1 MKKIGITGGIG
12 SGKSVVSDLFRLM
25 GVPVYDADAE
35 SKRIVN
41 VDPDVKAALVSLF
54 GSEIYG
60 VDGQLDKPMLAGL
73 IFTDKE
79 NLLQVN
85 SIVHPAV
92 SRDFFA
98 WSDQQATSIVAIESA
113 ILFDSGFNRLVDIS
127 INVSAPKEQCFQRVI
142 LRDALSRQQVLN
154 RVNNQMTD
162 MERNRLADYT
172 IINDG
177 VHPII
182 PQVVHLLSILR

>member
-1 MKKIGITGGIG
+1 MIKVGITGGMG

-25 GVPVYDADAE
+25 GDPVYNADAE

-41 VDPDVKAALVSLF
+41 VDPEVRAGLISLF
-54 GSEIYG
+54 GSAIYAA
-60 VDGQLDKPMLAGL
+60 DGQLDKPRMAGL

-85 SIVHPAV
+85 SIIHPAV

-113 ILFDSGFNRLVDIS
+113 ILFDSGFNRLVDIA

-142 LRDALSRQQVLN
+142 LRDGLSRQQVLD

-162 MERNRLADYT
+162 RQRNTLADFT
-172 IINDG
+172 IMNDG
-177 VHPII
+177 IHPII
-182 PQVVHLLSILR
+182 PQVVHLLSIFL